1 MDKDFTLSRIEEI
14 DRQIAL
20 LSYKPCQCEF
30 YLEIKIRE
38 FGGGE
43 HYVRQCNQC
52 GSQKGGALKATEA
65 LDELKGQSP
74 HTFDPTI
81 EEKYDS
87 KSQIRSQTL
96 SHLSHER
103 VQLLSSSN
111 EGVESIYLEQENKY
125 REAYQVLSEHL
136 DAFIQSFDI
145 DRTLF
150 ALSQQELRLKKEK
163 RENTE
168 KDLSLFSTEIELKA
182 WIFNLLN
189 NDFHIYPEVIG
200 THITE
205 GLKVRIDYILY
216 PKAHL
221 IEQGFEPEPF
231 GIEVKYLTQAK
242 DFSHKA
248 SRGIWQAISYNDC
261 EFSIK
266 DKKFRLKFC
275 LLFSN
280 LSFSDERKL
289 LELHS
294 YHSDEKSMKWTGMLN
309 VANHAKVGVLKIIG
323 KKERVRGWSISF
335 AGGTYFS
342 CHIDKNEISYNLS
355 NTNTINKIR
364 VGNF

>member
-1 MDKDFTLSRIEEI
+1 MDKNFTLSRIEEI

-20 LSYKPCQCEF
+20 LSYKPCQCEL

-65 LDELKGQSP
+65 LDELKGLSP
-74 HTFDPTI
+74 HSFDPTI
-81 EEKYDS
+81 EEKYENE
-87 KSQIRSQTL
+87 SQIRIQTL
-96 SHLSHER
+96 SRLSRER

-111 EGVESIYLEQENKY
+111 EGVEFTPLEQENKY
-125 REAYQVLSEHL
+125 REAYQALSEYI
-136 DAFIQSFDI
+136 DTFIQSFDI

-150 ALSQQELRLKKEK
+150 ALSQQEIRIKKENRDNIK
-163 RENTE
+163 
-168 KDLSLFSTEIELKA
+168 KDLSLFSTEKELKE
-182 WIFNLLN
+182 WVFKLLI
-189 NDFHIYPEVIG
+189 NDFHIYPEVTG

-205 GLKVRIDYILY
+205 SLKVRIDYVLY

-221 IEQGFEPEPF
+221 IEQGFEPAPF

-294 YHSDEKSMKWTGMLN
+294 DHTDGKSMKWTGMLN
-309 VANHAKVGVLKIIG
+309 VANHAKIGVLKIIG

-335 AGGTYFS
+335 TGGTYFN
-342 CHIDKNEISYNLS
+342 CHIDKNEISYKLS